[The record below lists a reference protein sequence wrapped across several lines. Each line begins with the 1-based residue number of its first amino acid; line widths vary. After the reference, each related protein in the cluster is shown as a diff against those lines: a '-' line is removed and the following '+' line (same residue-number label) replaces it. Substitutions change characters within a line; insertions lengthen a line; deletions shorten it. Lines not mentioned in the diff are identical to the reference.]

1 MQRKANTTDSAR
13 VLPGNKI
20 VLKRNTEKKARVT
33 PQWQISQKPVV
44 EMLHLQIQFV
54 RGGVEKGKEDRRI

>member
-20 VLKRNTEKKARVT
+20 VLTRKAQKKARVT
-33 PQWQISQKPVV
+33 PHWQVSQKPVV
-44 EMLHLQIQFV
+44 EILHLQIQLV
-54 RGGVEKGKEDRRI
+54 RGREEERKKIEE